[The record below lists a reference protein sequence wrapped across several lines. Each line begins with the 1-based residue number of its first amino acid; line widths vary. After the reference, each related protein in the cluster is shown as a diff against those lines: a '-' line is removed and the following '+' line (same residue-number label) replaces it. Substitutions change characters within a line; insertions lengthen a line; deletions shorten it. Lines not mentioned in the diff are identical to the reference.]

1 MISFSW
7 KPDGSWKY
15 DTNEKAPELSILVPM
30 ADGSHTP
37 IKHLLV
43 TTPTKTLD
51 QMTCPTGSSEGAILQ
66 MKEKA
71 QKWFKKAKGG

>member
-1 MISFSW
+1 MILFSW

-15 DTNEKAPELSILVPM
+15 NANKKGPKLSILVPL

-37 IKHLLV
+37 IKHLPV
-43 TTPTKTLD
+43 TTPTKTLG

-66 MKEKA
+66 KKEKA
-71 QKWFKKAKGG
+71 QKRFKKAKGG